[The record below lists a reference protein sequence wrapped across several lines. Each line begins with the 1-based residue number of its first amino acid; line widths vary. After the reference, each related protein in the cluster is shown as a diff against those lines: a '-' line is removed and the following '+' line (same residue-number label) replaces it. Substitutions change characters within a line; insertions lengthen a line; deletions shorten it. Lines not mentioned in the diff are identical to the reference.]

1 LRIFFLDLEGL
12 EKTTE
17 ELCLA
22 KNKKIKTVSGAL
34 ASENK

>member
-1 LRIFFLDLEGL
+1 MFFLDLEGL

-17 ELCLA
+17 ELYLA
-22 KNKKIKTVSGAL
+22 RNKLIKTVYGAL